1 MCCFRE
7 IIIFCFNCSDILT
20 RSYWGCFHAPAEF
33 LFVVVF
39 HVLGV
44 WRNLSTP
51 TFLQVLLL
59 LLLLSL
65 YHNWCGKIIFWQ
77 AAVTVQ
83 PQDKPTH
90 TSHIHVHV
98 RAWRDLL
105 TLTLTETRLVHS
117 EHFRS
122 TVRSVWRTVRSE
134 ILTKLINWIRMRKQR
149 TERKLF

>member
-7 IIIFCFNCSDILT
+7 MIIFCFNCSDILT

-39 HVLGV
+39 HVL
-44 WRNLSTP
+44 RNLSTL

-90 TSHIHVHV
+90 TSHIHVHG

-105 TLTLTETRLVHS
+105 TLTLTETRLVHIK
-117 EHFRS
+117 HFRS

-134 ILTKLINWIRMRKQR
+134 ILIKLINWIRMRKQR

>member
-20 RSYWGCFHAPAEF
+20 CSYWGCFHARAEF

-39 HVLGV
+39 HVL
-44 WRNLSTP
+44 RNLSTL

-105 TLTLTETRLVHS
+105 TLTLTETRLVHIK
-117 EHFRS
+117 HFRMS
-122 TVRSVWRTVRSE
+122 RHSRSVWRTVSSE
-134 ILTKLINWIRMRKQR
+134 ILIKLINWIRMRKQR